1 MKHFMLRSLML
12 LSLLCSTWGVG
23 SVWAQL
29 ENGKVYCFENLG
41 NEGKSLVITNSTNL
55 TIATTNTDDFKQ
67 QWFVEKIGDN
77 VFTLRNLSNGKYLK
91 SPNVTSNNDWTTVE
105 TVDDNCKFNCVEA
118 GEGYSLR
125 ATNTSDG
132 YHYMHYG
139 SGTDDIVCWTITG
152 ATASHWRITEK
163 TYEAEELE
171 KRLDIVNSLLSTN
184 IEKYKTALSN
194 LFSDAACTTKKKSL
208 TAEQLDTDEDYLV
221 LSSTL
226 QKMAKKVYSTAN
238 DAWTESNFD
247 NTKSAWGNDYAKKYR
262 VQWYEPYTEPEC
274 AASALRINAH
284 TNLNNPTGIFANS
297 GDVLFVMVE
306 GEIKE
311 GAYLYLSSY
320 TGHGKLGGYR
330 DGTELHTG
338 LNVIP
343 VTADGTNYCI
353 NYVVKTFDTTNGTGK
368 NAIIG
373 GRELYKYPDLQIH
386 IEGGYINGYWNKMG
400 DANHDGDFNY
410 PADTDADWDYI
421 KERAT
426 QTDVTVLG
434 EYVTLQFPLTDA
446 GTGDDQGM
454 GTFFNSYGGKTTS
467 LEASIEEWD
476 NVMIWERLLMGV
488 VGQSTI
494 DAEDKSSP
502 YSERPT
508 VTAYTGDDG
517 DDFGCDYSEYYR
529 IHGLSFGT
537 EGGYMYGG
545 WDHCGYNFNTMESI
559 MLSIVDEAGPHWG
572 PAHEIGHQ
580 HQGPLNMRG
589 LTEVTNNLFSN
600 VVLWYFGKST
610 SRYNGTD
617 GSLSNVLQQ
626 FNADGTDFFS
636 NNIWAQTIMYYK
648 LFLYY
653 HVLGNNPKF
662 YPRLFE
668 MLRQNPMAIEY
679 NQDGGK
685 CLMHFYKL
693 CCDAAGE
700 DLTEFFRAH
709 GFFNVMEDRFVGDY
723 SNAVYNMTQAQIDAA
738 IAEVEAKDYPE
749 NIAVLFITDATGEGN
764 IESHRDDVG
773 YLTHFDTNDSGNLIS
788 GELGNYATFNT
799 VAAPSYN
806 YTISGNSVTMEGT
819 GGVGFAILNEK
830 GELIGFSDKTTFELS
845 DETMEALSNGDAQI
859 VVMPAKGEPV
869 EATAAMSESEI
880 KRTLLVELI
889 AQAEALDALTDDTDG
904 KKIGFYKSSYM
915 TDLNNALTKAQE
927 VVENNTAS
935 AYTPV
940 FNALKAAIDDL
951 KSKEFAKI
959 TMKPG
964 TYTVRNFAY
973 TTRYLSVNGSS
984 EVVTSTNAEPT
995 NTEKWVFEQGDGN
1008 NVYYIKNLSTNKYV
1022 NALAQST
1029 VVSATTSEIADAKGW
1044 LVEDLGDGVFGITC
1058 QDENNQAM
1066 HSAANAGYKIVGWN
1080 TGAEASRWY
1089 LTALETEQ
1097 LSAEQQALEE
1107 LIALSED
1114 MLERVANVETVKERV
1129 ELNENSY
1136 YCNAPHKSGGDKL
1149 TTYAVLYDND
1159 YTTFLHTDY
1168 SGADSEDK
1176 LDHYLRVDLG
1186 DGNSASLFTFNYA
1199 SRNSS
1204 NQNPT
1209 AITVEGCNEE
1219 NGTYELI
1226 TTLTR
1231 DADKLISGGNS
1242 EYHSAVM
1249 GLSSKSYRYLRFTVT
1264 GTIQGSTSGPSDNT
1278 ETPDVN
1284 EENKH
1289 VFFVFSEFGVS
1300 KATCNVTAL
1309 PKYSTLTN
1317 DDVTAAFNAIRE
1329 AKFAYANATEA
1340 SDYTTAY
1347 EALET
1352 YYEKLVDAYDTGD
1365 QTVLSAKK
1373 EELQTLIDN
1382 TTALIGECGEVN
1394 YTPAMFNGEAPLQAN
1409 DANGKFYLSTNAQS
1423 NQEGPISGLI
1433 DGVVGNANSSTYFHT
1448 DYSGENS
1455 TDGLDHY
1462 IQVKL
1467 GEKVNAFKFTY
1478 TNRYNTDKNYA
1489 TKMTIW
1495 GSTDGITFEE
1505 ITRIEGLPA
1514 SASAVYTSE
1523 PINVTKEYTHLRFMV
1538 TESDNIEK
1546 KGGHHFFHMAE
1557 FDLTLIG
1564 GSETYTAQLNQNIG
1578 DVTDDLLIAAY
1589 KENAEAQSAHTY
1601 ATTEAQVDEAIAE
1614 LQAQYDALEAA
1625 KSVVDKSGLASLIE
1639 TTTARLNECGTV
1651 TPNGDV
1657 LEVTLNE
1664 SNAGSVNKD
1673 MLRELYRAIEKA
1685 QGVIDDSNATQDGV
1699 NAEIDA
1705 LTAKVEVV
1713 ETAQRSPAKADLKT
1727 AIDAAQTAIDA
1738 CASSITKDGDEYTVV
1753 WKSETAGD
1761 VDKATLIAAYEALV
1775 RANEIYNGNASTVSE
1790 YEAAKEA
1797 LSTPITT
1804 LNDYKDGL
1812 HKSQLKSMVDL
1823 LTALIEKCNTE
1834 GQGDLTTGMLE
1845 EMVQLNETA
1854 TAYLT
1859 QEFATQEVLVSAING
1874 VISNIETNY
1883 PTWNAAQQSTAKQDL
1898 LAKIEQLQNLIDD
1911 CRANGTK
1918 IITTDVP
1925 CALQTSD
1932 GADFYISTNATATE
1946 GDIRNLV
1953 DGKMN
1958 TSFQTKNSVGAEHYL
1973 LVDAGEGN
1981 ALEKFKFSYRTN
1993 KSLFPYT
2000 IKVYGSNNEDE
2011 FTEVLATFSKDDAQN
2026 PLPTSA
2032 DQLWTSSEIGNGTTA
2047 YRFLRFNITKSLVG
2061 LKIDD
2066 ENELDTSNGGQLS
2079 NKYKNSTFSETPAS
2093 EYCFAMSEFDLIR
2106 RVDNE
2111 GVQLTEAEQ
2120 AIDDANDLVTNS
2132 ADADA
2137 LRKMKGELE
2146 TLYTNLSEPL
2156 RAASQRIQVSLTTTD
2171 ANRDVLLSNI
2181 EYGQTIGTFSAPY
2194 ATVIPEGVTAYYA
2207 TQEYEGETV
2216 SLTPIEEGMALP
2228 ANEGVILIGEVG
2240 VNSVMFI
2247 PATDETPAN
2256 LSANTFYNSATSPEV
2271 MKSNDYILAN
2281 PNGGQGIGFY
2291 KAKEGSTLKQG
2302 KAFFRLPANQAAN
2315 SLILRFGGNTTD
2327 IDCTLTDAL
2336 STDDVIYDI
2345 YGRRVTEVKKGGIY
2359 IKNGKKFLIK

>member
-1 MKHFMLRSLML
+1 MKLFTQWRFIL
-12 LSLLCSTWGVG
+12 LSALFSLLGVG
-23 SVWAQL
+23 SAWAQL

-67 QWFVEKIGDN
+67 QWFVEKIEDN

-91 SPNVTSNNDWTTVE
+91 SPNVTSNHDWTTVE

-139 SGTDDIVCWTITG
+139 SGTDDIVCWTITD

-194 LFSDAACTTKKKSL
+194 LFSDDACTTKKKSL
-208 TAEQLDTDEDYLV
+208 KAEQLDTDEDYLV

-226 QKMAKKVYSTAN
+226 QKMAKKVYSTAD
-238 DAWTESNFD
+238 DAWTENNFN
-247 NTKSAWGNDYAKKYR
+247 NTKSAWDNDYAKKYR

-311 GAYLYLSSY
+311 GAYLYLAKY
-320 TGHGKLGGYR
+320 TGHNKLGGYK
-330 DGTELHTG
+330 DGVQLQSG

-343 VTADGTNYCI
+343 VTEDGSNYCI
-353 NYVVKTFDTTNGTGK
+353 NYVVKTFDTSKGTGK
-368 NAIIG
+368 KAIIE
-373 GRELYKYPDLQIH
+373 GRELSNYPDLQIH

-400 DANHDGDFNY
+400 DNADHNGDFNY

-434 EYVTLQFPLTDA
+434 EYVTLQFPLTNE
-446 GTGDDQGM
+446 GTGDYQGM
-454 GTFFNSYGGKTTS
+454 ATFFNSYNGNTTS
-467 LEASIEEWD
+467 LKASIEEWD

-488 VGQSTI
+488 LGEEVI
-494 DAEDKSSP
+494 ENEDKKSP
-502 YSERPT
+502 YSDEAK

-529 IHGLSFGT
+529 VHGLSFGT

-545 WDHCGYNFNTMESI
+545 WDHCGYNFNTMESV
-559 MLSIVDEAGPHWG
+559 MLSIIDEAGPHWG

-626 FNADGTDFFS
+626 FNAEGTDFFS
-636 NNIWAQTIMYYK
+636 NNIWAQPIMYYK

-653 HVLGNNPKF
+653 HVLGHNPKF

-709 GFFNVMEDRFVGDY
+709 GFFRVMEDRFVGDY
-723 SNAVYNMTQAQIDAA
+723 SNAVYNMTQVQIDAA
-738 IAEVEAKDYPE
+738 IAEVKAKNYSE

-764 IESHRDDVG
+764 IKSNRGDDV
-773 YLTHFDTNDSGNLIS
+773 YLKHFDTNNSGNLIS

-799 VAAPSYN
+799 VDAPSYN

-830 GELIGFSDKTTFELS
+830 GELIGFSDKTTFEIS
-845 DETMEALSNGDAQI
+845 DETMEALSNGDAKV

-889 AQAEALDALTDDTDG
+889 AQAKALDALTDTDG

-915 TDLNNALTKAQE
+915 TDLSNALTKAQE
-927 VVENNTAS
+927 VVENNTVS

-964 TYTVRNFAY
+964 TYTVRNLAY
-973 TTRYLSVNGSS
+973 TTRYLSVNGSN
-984 EVVTSTNAEPT
+984 EVVTSTNAELAD
-995 NTEKWVFEQGDGN
+995 TEKWVFEQGDGN
-1008 NVYYIKNLSTNKYV
+1008 NVYYIKNLSTSKYV

-1044 LVEDLGDGVFGITC
+1044 LVEDLGNGVFGITC

-1066 HSAANAGYKIVGWN
+1066 HSAANASYKIVGWN
-1080 TGAEASRWY
+1080 TGATASRWY
-1089 LTALETEQ
+1089 LTALVTEQ

-1136 YCNAPHKSGGDKL
+1136 YCNAPHKSGGDAL

-1168 SGADSEDK
+1168 SGTDSEDK

-1186 DGNSASLFTFNYA
+1186 EGNSASLFTFNYA
-1199 SRNSS
+1199 SRSNG

-1209 AITVEGCNEE
+1209 AITIEGCNTAAGE
-1219 NGTYELI
+1219 YELI

-1231 DADKLISGGNS
+1231 DADKLISGGDS

-1264 GTIQGSTSGPSDNT
+1264 GTMQGATAGPSDNT

-1340 SDYTTAY
+1340 EDYTAAY
-1347 EALET
+1347 NALKDD
-1352 YYEKLVDAYDTGD
+1352 YDKLVNAYNTGD
-1365 QTVLSAKK
+1365 QTSLIDKK
-1373 EELQTLIDN
+1373 AELQTLIDK
-1382 TTALIGECGEVN
+1382 TTTLIGQCGEVT
-1394 YTPAMFNGEAPLQAN
+1394 YTSAMFDGEAPLQVT

-1433 DGVVGNANSSTYFHT
+1433 DGVVENANSSTYFHT
-1448 DYSGENS
+1448 DYDGDDSS
-1455 TDGLDHY
+1455 DGLDHY

-1467 GEKVNAFKFTY
+1467 GEKVKTFQFTY
-1478 TNRYNTDKNYA
+1478 TNRHDTDGNYA

-1495 GSTDGITFEE
+1495 GSTDGTTFEE
-1505 ITRIEGLPA
+1505 ITRIEGLPTQ
-1514 SASAVYTSE
+1514 ASAVYKSE
-1523 PINVTKEYTHLRFMV
+1523 EINATKEYTHLRFMV
-1538 TESDNIEK
+1538 TESTSAE

-1557 FDLTLIG
+1557 FALTLIG
-1564 GSETYTAQLNQNIG
+1564 GPETYTAQLNQNIG

-1589 KENAEAQSAHTY
+1589 KENEEAKSTFNY
-1601 ATTEAQVDEAIAE
+1601 ATTELQVINAIAD
-1614 LQAQYDALEAA
+1614 LQAQYDALETAYNALAPELKAA
-1625 KSVVDKSGLASLIE
+1625 VEAAQE
-1639 TTTARLNECGTV
+1639 FLNDTPQTV
-1651 TPNGDV
+1651 GYPT
-1657 LEVTLNE
+1657 
-1664 SNAGSVNKD
+1664 
-1673 MLRELYRAIEKA
+1673 
-1685 QGVIDDSNATQDGV
+1685 ATQR
-1699 NAEIDA
+1699 A
-1705 LTAKVEVV
+1705 TF
-1713 ETAQRSPAKADLKT
+1713 
-1727 AIDAAQTAIDA
+1727 QTAIDTHESVDA
-1738 CASSITKDGDEYTVV
+1738 INTAKTEFINTTDIVMPENGKAYKIKAWWKDEQRYMTFIQTEDASVFAGSESAYVPVQDETKAVTFVCRKIGDDNTYAFVSDKGFYLGWQADGKNNNTNQNFAVHGYDN
-1753 WKSETAGD
+1753 
-1761 VDKATLIAAYEALV
+1761 TLKIQKGAVNNNGTILSLADLFGTLNILGKN
-1775 RANEIYNGNASTVSE
+1775 ANEGGDYYHFMFNKSSKNYHSGNLGDMYYYDDKHTVYYTFEEDST
-1790 YEAAKEA
+1790 Y
-1797 LSTPITT
+1797 T
-1804 LNDYKDGL
+1804 LNTIKMNKLEG
-1812 HKSQLKSMVDL
+1812 KNQL
-1823 LTALIEKCNTE
+1823 LT
-1834 GQGDLTTGMLE
+1834 GLE
-1845 EMVQLNETA
+1845 E
-1854 TAYLT
+1854 
-1859 QEFATQEVLVSAING
+1859 G
-1874 VISNIETNY
+1874 
-1883 PTWNAAQQSTAKQDL
+1883 
-1898 LAKIEQLQNLIDD
+1898 
-1911 CRANGTK
+1911 
-1918 IITTDVP
+1918 
-1925 CALQTSD
+1925 
-1932 GADFYISTNATATE
+1932 
-1946 GDIRNLV
+1946 
-1953 DGKMN
+1953 
-1958 TSFQTKNSVGAEHYL
+1958 
-1973 LVDAGEGN
+1973 
-1981 ALEKFKFSYRTN
+1981 
-1993 KSLFPYT
+1993 
-2000 IKVYGSNNEDE
+2000 
-2011 FTEVLATFSKDDAQN
+2011 
-2026 PLPTSA
+2026 
-2032 DQLWTSSEIGNGTTA
+2032 
-2047 YRFLRFNITKSLVG
+2047 
-2061 LKIDD
+2061 
-2066 ENELDTSNGGQLS
+2066 
-2079 NKYKNSTFSETPAS
+2079 
-2093 EYCFAMSEFDLIR
+2093 MSM
-2106 RVDNE
+2106 
-2111 GVQLTEAEQ
+2111 
-2120 AIDDANDLVTNS
+2120 S
-2132 ADADA
+2132 
-2137 LRKMKGELE
+2137 
-2146 TLYTNLSEPL
+2146 
-2156 RAASQRIQVSLTTTD
+2156 
-2171 ANRDVLLSNI
+2171 
-2181 EYGQTIGTFSAPY
+2181 TFSAPY
-2194 ATVIPEGVTAYYA
+2194 PTVTPEGITAYYA
-2207 TQEYEGETV
+2207 KDISTTTEDGESKDVAVLQKMRTAIPANQGVVLVGEDGV
-2216 SLTPIEEGMALP
+2216 SGTFKMLP
-2228 ANEGVILIGEVG
+2228 AAGEV
-2240 VNSVMFI
+2240 V
-2247 PATDETPAN
+2247 PAAAELN
-2256 LSANTFYNSATSPEV
+2256 NRLSATGAQPVV
-2271 MKSNDYILAN
+2271 MSQNGSVDYILGKKE
-2281 PNGGQGIGFY
+2281 PKGVGFY
-2291 KAKEGSTLKQG
+2291 KASTGSTLAAG
-2302 KAFFRLPANQAAN
+2302 KAYFHFGDPAQVRNFV
-2315 SLILRFGGNTTD
+2315 LRFGGETTD
-2327 IDCTLTDAL
+2327 IEDAVLAPATDNGA
-2336 STDDVIYDI
+2336 IYDLS
-2345 YGRRVTEVKKGGIY
+2345 GRRVNEVTKGGIY
-2359 IKNGKKFLIK
+2359 IKNGKKFIVK